1 MKHVLIICF
10 YLLFCQLAAAQLVA
24 LRDLVTINR
33 PVGHFLHSYQALA
46 SDTSVKHGGY
56 ELLYKNK
63 TLERGCYRQNNRV
76 GVWQFYNLKNALEF
90 TYDYNNGKVD
100 KFVRPSDGD
109 YDTPCFFLGSPLIPY
124 LFMLSRLHYPEVEME
139 NRSNQEVMLALRIST
154 EGRMTGVRLLKNARA
169 GFDESVMKAASSIPN
184 HWQWLPARKDG
195 AAVESDYLIKIVFEP
210 VE

>member
-1 MKHVLIICF
+1 MKQVLIISFCLVF
-10 YLLFCQLAAAQLVA
+10 CLLATAQN
-24 LRDLVTINR
+24 DLVTINR
-33 PVGHFLHSYQALA
+33 PVGLFLHSYQALA

-63 TLERGCYRQNNRV
+63 TLERGSYNKNKRV

-90 TYDYNNGKVD
+90 TYNYNNGKVD
-100 KFVRPSDGD
+100 KFVRPSNGE

-124 LFMLSRLHYPEVEME
+124 LFMLSKLHYPEVEMG
-139 NRSNQEVMLALRIST
+139 NRSNQEVLLALRISS
-154 EGRMTGVRLLKNARA
+154 EGTMTGVRLLKSARA
-169 GFDESVMKAASSIPN
+169 GFDESVMQAASSIPI

-195 AAVESDYLIKIVFEP
+195 VAVESDYLIKIIFEP